1 MGKEHSLKDYTV
13 LYKYASVAEKTM
25 KIFLGERKREIQN
38 IMGSNNSFST
48 EICSVFDKPYVKVYL
63 LDDSV
68 APQVKEVVEALN
80 VVRKVNI
87 TESKS
92 AAHLGNTLTVYHK
105 PMVTA
110 EKCEKEVINTL
121 KQYFSNEVAGQMHIH
136 NEAKFSD
143 IERHIL
149 EFLDMAVASIDVC
162 VAWFTIEELRDKLLE
177 KAKDGV
183 KVRVII
189 YRDGVNQTK
198 GVDLSGLNH
207 KEYRGERGGIMH
219 DKFCVIDNVH
229 TICGSYN
236 WTKNAEDKNDE
247 DAAFHREDY
256 KFASEYTKRF
266 NHMWERDGVI
276 D

>member
-1 MGKEHSLKDYTV
+1 
-13 LYKYASVAEKTM
+13 M

-92 AAHLGNTLTVYHK
+92 AAHPGNTLTVYQK

-121 KQYFSNEVAGQMHIH
+121 KQYFSHEVAGQMHIH

-143 IERHIL
+143 IEGHIL

-256 KFASEYTKRF
+256 KFASEYTTRF
-266 NHMWERDGVI
+266 NHLWERDGVI